1 MSWIACRQSLQIP
14 QVQSTGTS
22 QVVMSGVSTPLSSSS
37 TLTGPLSE
45 PSSPKA
51 QKSAHNPYDTISPLT
66 APGTTVTGPV
76 AYTIEALAAQHSGS
90 VVVFDLAEQAGFGAH
105 IAQWEESSNV
115 KIIRSQ
121 TRAGAGLGL
130 AGRLSEGTSADGART
145 TNGTI
150 TAFTT
155 PEGLA
160 QMIPALSA
168 LPSASSSGR
177 LVIQVAAVTP
187 TPTLELTP
195 TLAPAARAIAS
206 LGSDFTVLISS
217 TAQEAVDFAA
227 ISYSLSSHVVHIFDH
242 SGATR
247 ETGKS
252 TFPEVA
258 SAELSGVAPFDY
270 AGNSDAEVA
279 LVLLNGPLA
288 ALARLLASHTPGLGV
303 VSVRSPRP
311 WNAEALRGVLPE
323 SVKKVHVVEEV
334 PNGSGSGPL
343 FGDVLT
349 SGLSGVVVRGHRIPS
364 KQSEAFHN
372 SISAFAEFVAGITSL
387 PSGLTEAAKYKSLA
401 FLSSQA
407 SASLAHLPQVT
418 THTFLTQG
426 GPIAARLLSTYDALG
441 SSQGTI
447 ISRLVLTPSNDEHL
461 SKAPVSGIASLERQV
476 DCLTIVDPSLLAS
489 HNTFNLVKNGAPVLV
504 LASGGAP
511 EVASRLPRAAVED
524 IRARDIRVYTFDAEN
539 AAAEIGGSD
548 SDSSL
553 LQTALAHLV
562 LLRIYLGAVATPG
575 AVQTLSSRIYGDVV
589 AGVSNSIVCDTA
601 WAGLAG
607 VEIPTLEP
615 LAEDAAPPKKLAAFA
630 FNALTLDD
638 SAYDGRPTPVT
649 PTLGSWAEAA
659 KRLMFREAF
668 TPVAPASTE
677 ATHATNPALRPDL
690 AEERFLVT
698 CTVNKRLTPLAYD
711 RNVFHLEFDTAGTG
725 LKYAIGEALGVH
737 GWNDEKEVLE
747 FCEWYGVDPKSAI
760 TLPVPGQPSQTHTR
774 TAFHALQQQVDLFGR
789 PPKSFYGALAE
800 HAKSRDDAMALRFIA
815 APEGSATFKKLSE
828 GDTVTFADVLLQFP
842 SARPPLGELAMLIG
856 EIKPRHYSIASAQ
869 SAVGDRVDLLVVTVD
884 WVTPS
889 GTPRYGQC
897 TRYLAG
903 LTAGQK
909 VTVSIKPSVMKLPPD
924 DMQPIIMAGLGTGAA
939 PFRAF
944 IQHRALLVS
953 QGKPVGPLV
962 YYFGSRHRSQEY
974 LYGEELEAYIADGII
989 THAGLAF
996 SRDTKKKVYIQHK
1009 MREDS
1014 EMLGTM
1020 LAGPDKGVFY
1030 LCGPT
1035 WPVPDVYEALIDS
1048 LVRFGGKSQE
1058 EAAQY
1063 LEDLK
1068 EEERYVLEVY

>member
-1 MSWIACRQSLQIP
+1 
-14 QVQSTGTS
+14 
-22 QVVMSGVSTPLSSSS
+22 MSGVSTPLSSSS
-37 TLTGPLSE
+37 TLTAPLSE

-51 QKSAHNPYDTISPLT
+51 QKAAYNPYDTASPLT
-66 APGTTVTGPV
+66 APGATVTNPV
-76 AYTIEALAAQHSGS
+76 AYTIEALAARHSGS
-90 VVVFDLAEQAGFGAH
+90 VVVFDLAEQAGFGLR
-105 IAQWEESSNV
+105 IAQWADENSNV
-115 KIIRSQ
+115 KLIRAQ

-130 AGRLSEGTSADGART
+130 AGRLSEGTSADGARAA
-145 TNGTI
+145 NGTI

-160 QMIPALSA
+160 QMVPALSA
-168 LPSASSSGR
+168 LPNPSPLGR

-195 TLAPAARAIAS
+195 TLAPAARAIAF

-217 TAQEAVDFAA
+217 TAQEAADFAA
-227 ISYSLSSHVVHIFDH
+227 LSYSLSSHVVHVFDH

-252 TFPEVA
+252 TFPEVTNG
-258 SAELSGVAPFDY
+258 ELSSFPPFAY
-270 AGNSDAEVA
+270 TGNSDAEVA
-279 LVLLNGPLA
+279 LVVLNGPLA
-288 ALARLLASHTPGLGV
+288 ALARLLASYAPGLGV

-311 WNAEALRGVLPE
+311 WNAEALRGTLPG

-349 SGLSGVVVRGHRIPS
+349 SGLSGVAVRGHRIPS
-364 KQSEAFHN
+364 KQSEVFHN
-372 SISAFAEFVAGITSL
+372 SISAFAEFVAGITSV
-387 PSGLTEAAKYKSLA
+387 PSGLNEGAKYKSLA
-401 FLSSQA
+401 FLSTSA
-407 SASLAHLPQVT
+407 SASLTHLPEVT
-418 THTFLTQG
+418 AHTFLTQG
-426 GPIAARLLSTYDALG
+426 GPITARLLSTYDAFA
-441 SSQGTI
+441 SSQGAV
-447 ISRLVLTPSNDEHL
+447 ISRLVLAPSNDEHL
-461 SKAPVSGIASLERQV
+461 SKAPVSSIASLEQQV
-476 DCLTIVDPSLLAS
+476 DCLTIIDPSLLAS
-489 HNTFNLVKNGAPVLV
+489 HNTFSLVKNGAPVLV

-511 EVASRLPRAAVED
+511 EVASRLPRAAIED
-524 IRARDIRVYTFDAEN
+524 IHARGIRVYTFDCEKAV
-539 AAAEIGGSD
+539 AEIGSNNSD
-548 SDSSL
+548 PSL

-562 LLRIYLGAVATPG
+562 LLRIYLGTVATHP

-589 AGVSNSIVCDTA
+589 ADVSTLTVCDAA

-607 VEIPTLEP
+607 VEIPALEP
-615 LAEDAAPPKKLAAFA
+615 LAEDAASPKKLSNFT
-630 FNALTLDD
+630 FNALALDD
-638 SAYDGRPTPVT
+638 PAYDGRPAPAI
-649 PTLGSWAEAA
+649 PTLGSWADAA

-668 TPVAPASTE
+668 SPATPASTE
-677 ATHATNPALRPDL
+677 AHTTDPALRPDL

-698 CTVNKRLTPLAYD
+698 CTVNKRLTPLSYD

-737 GWNDEKEVLE
+737 GWNDETEVRE
-747 FCEWYGVDPKSAI
+747 FCEWYGADPKAAV
-760 TLPVPGQPSQTHTR
+760 TLPVPGQPNQTHTR
-774 TAFHALQQQVDLFGR
+774 TVFHALQQQIDLFGR

-828 GDTVTFADVLLQFP
+828 GDTVTFADVLRQFP
-842 SARPPLGELAMLIG
+842 SAHPPLPELAALIG
-856 EIKPRHYSIASAQ
+856 DIKPRHYSIASAQ

-889 GTPRYGQC
+889 GSPRYGQC

-903 LTAGQK
+903 LKVGQK

-953 QGKPVGPLV
+953 QGKTVGPLI

-974 LYGEELEAYIADGII
+974 LYGEELEAYITDGII

-1014 EMLGTM
+1014 EMLAKM
-1020 LAGPDKGVFY
+1020 LGGPDKGVFY

-1035 WPVPDVYEALIDS
+1035 WPVPDVYAALINS
-1048 LVRFGGKSQE
+1048 LVQYGGKTQE

>member
-1 MSWIACRQSLQIP
+1 MS
-14 QVQSTGTS
+14 GTS
-22 QVVMSGVSTPLSSSS
+22 SPLSSSS

-51 QKSAHNPYDTISPLT
+51 QKIAHNSYDTISPLT
-66 APGTTVTGPV
+66 APGATVTSPV
-76 AYTIEALAAQHSGS
+76 AYTIEVLAAQHSGS
-90 VVVFDLAEQAGFGAH
+90 VVVFDLAEQAGFGSH
-105 IAQWEESSNV
+105 IAQWDENPNV
-115 KIIRSQ
+115 KVIRAQ

-145 TNGTI
+145 ANGTI

-160 QMIPALSA
+160 QMIPTLST
-168 LPSASSSGR
+168 LPSPSSSRR

-206 LGSDFTVLISS
+206 LGPEFTVLVSS
-217 TAQEAVDFAA
+217 TAQEAADFAA

-242 SGATR
+242 AGATR

-252 TFPEVA
+252 TFPEVT
-258 SAELSGVAPFDY
+258 SAEFSGFAPFEY
-270 AGNSDAEVA
+270 TGNSDAEVA

-288 ALARLLASHTPGLGV
+288 ALARLLASYTPGLGV
-303 VSVRSPRP
+303 ISVRAPRP
-311 WNAEALRGVLPE
+311 WNVEALCQVLPE

-334 PNGSGSGPL
+334 PNSSGSGPL

-349 SGLSGVVVRGHRIPS
+349 SGLSGVAVRGHRVSS

-372 SISAFAEFVAGITSL
+372 SINAFAEFVARITSL
-387 PSGLTEAAKYKSLA
+387 PSGLAEAAKYKSLA
-401 FLSSQA
+401 FLSTPA
-407 SASLAHLPQVT
+407 SSSLAHLPDVT
-418 THTFLTQG
+418 AHTFLTQG
-426 GPIAARLLSTYDALG
+426 GPIAARLLSTYDAFG
-441 SSQGTI
+441 SSQGTA
-447 ISRLVLTPSNDEHL
+447 ISRLVLTPSNDQHL
-461 SKAPVSGIASLERQV
+461 SKAPVSSIASLQQQV
-476 DCLTIVDPSLLAS
+476 DCLTIIDPSLLAS
-489 HNTFNLVKNGAPVLV
+489 HNIFSLVKNGAPVLV

-511 EVASRLPRAAVED
+511 EVASRLPRATIED
-524 IRARDIRVYTFDAEN
+524 IRARDIRVYTFDVEN
-539 AAAEIGGSD
+539 AAAEIGGIN

-575 AVQTLSSRIYGDVV
+575 AVRTLSSRIYGDSV

-615 LAEDAAPPKKLAAFA
+615 LAEDAAPPKKLATFT
-630 FNALTLDD
+630 FNAITLDD
-638 SAYDGRPTPVT
+638 PAYDGRPTPVAA
-649 PTLGSWAEAA
+649 TLGSWAEAA
-659 KRLMFREAF
+659 KRLVFREAF
-668 TPVAPASTE
+668 TPAVPLSTE
-677 ATHATNPALRPDL
+677 ATHTSNPALRPDL
-690 AEERFLVT
+690 TEERFLVT
-698 CTVNKRLTPLAYD
+698 CKVNKRLTPLTYD
-711 RNVFHLEFDTAGTG
+711 RNVFHLEFDTTGTG

-747 FCEWYGVDPKSAI
+747 FCQWYGVDPESAV
-760 TLPVPGQPSQTHTR
+760 TLPVPGQRSQLHTR
-774 TAFHALQQQVDLFGR
+774 TVFHALQQQVDLFGR

-800 HAKSRDDAMALRFIA
+800 HAKSREDAMALRFIA

-828 GDTVTFADVLLQFP
+828 GDTVTFADVLRQFP
-842 SARPPLGELAMLIG
+842 SARPLLGELALLIG
-856 EIKPRHYSIASAQ
+856 DIKPRHYSIASAQ

-903 LTAGQK
+903 LKIGQK
-909 VTVSIKPSVMKLPPD
+909 VTVSIKPSVMKLPPN

-974 LYGEELEAYIADGII
+974 LYGEELEAYITDGII

-1014 EMLGTM
+1014 EMLGKM
-1020 LAGPDKGVFY
+1020 LAGPDNGVFY

-1048 LVRFGGKSQE
+1048 LVQFGGKTQE

>member
-1 MSWIACRQSLQIP
+1 
-14 QVQSTGTS
+14 
-22 QVVMSGVSTPLSSSS
+22 MSGVSTPLSSSS

-51 QKSAHNPYDTISPLT
+51 QKVAHNVYDAVSPLT

-90 VVVFDLAEQAGFGAH
+90 VVVFDLAEQAGFGSH
-105 IAQWEESSNV
+105 IAQWDESSNV
-115 KIIRSQ
+115 KLIRAQ

-160 QMIPALSA
+160 QMVPALST
-168 LPSASSSGR
+168 LPSPSQSGR

-195 TLAPAARAIAS
+195 TLAPAAPAIAS

-217 TAQEAVDFAA
+217 TAQEAADFAA
-227 ISYSLSSHVVHIFDH
+227 VSYSLSTHVVHIFDH

-252 TFPEVA
+252 TFPEVT
-258 SAELSGVAPFDY
+258 SAELPGPFTY
-270 AGNSDAEVA
+270 TGNSDVQVA

-288 ALARLLASHTPGLGV
+288 ALARLLVSYTPGLGV
-303 VSVRSPRP
+303 ISVRAPRP
-311 WNAEALRGVLPE
+311 WNAEALREILPE
-323 SVKKVHVVEEV
+323 SVKKVHVVEEL
-334 PNGSGSGPL
+334 PNGSGAGPL

-349 SGLSGVVVRGHRIPS
+349 SGLSGVTVRGHRIPS

-372 SISAFAEFVAGITSL
+372 SINAFAEFIARITSV
-387 PSGLTEAAKYKSLA
+387 PSGLTEAAKFKSLA
-401 FLSSQA
+401 FLSTPA
-407 SASLAHLPQVT
+407 SASLSHLPEAT
-418 THTFLTQG
+418 AHTFLTQG
-426 GPIAARLLSTYDALG
+426 GPITARLLSTYDAFG
-441 SSQGTI
+441 SSQGTT
-447 ISRLVLTPSNDEHL
+447 ISRLVLTPLNDEHL
-461 SKAPVSGIASLERQV
+461 SKAPVSGIASLEQQV
-476 DCLTIVDPSLLAS
+476 DCLTIVDPGLLSS
-489 HNTFNLVKNGAPVLV
+489 HNTFGLVKNGAPVLV

-511 EVASRLPRAAVED
+511 EVASRLHRAAIED
-524 IRARDIRVYTFDAEN
+524 IHARGIRVYTFDVEK
-539 AAAEIGGSD
+539 AAAEINNSNSD
-548 SDSSL
+548 LSL

-575 AVQTLSSRIYGDVV
+575 AVQTLSSRIYGDAVT
-589 AGVSNSIVCDTA
+589 GVSNQVACDTA

-615 LAEDAAPPKKLAAFA
+615 LAEDAAPPKKLSTFA

-638 SAYDGRPTPVT
+638 PAYDGRPTPAVAS
-649 PTLGSWAEAA
+649 LGSWAEAA

-668 TPVAPASTE
+668 TPTASASTE
-677 ATHATNPALRPDL
+677 AVHTTDAALRPDL

-698 CTVNKRLTPLAYD
+698 CTVNKRLTPLTYD

-747 FCEWYGVDPKSAI
+747 FCEWYGVDPQSTV

-774 TAFHALQQQVDLFGR
+774 TVFHALQQQVDLFGR

-815 APEGSATFKKLSE
+815 AAEGSATFKKLSE
-828 GDTVTFADVLLQFP
+828 GDTVTFADVLHQFP
-842 SARPPLGELAMLIG
+842 SAHPSLGELATLIDD
-856 EIKPRHYSIASAQ
+856 IKPRHYSIASAQ

-903 LTAGQK
+903 LKVGQK

-974 LYGEELEAYIADGII
+974 LYGEELEAYITDGII

-1014 EMLGTM
+1014 EMLGKM

-1035 WPVPDVYEALIDS
+1035 WPVPDVYAALIDS
-1048 LVRFGGKSQE
+1048 LVQFGGKTQE

>member
-1 MSWIACRQSLQIP
+1 
-14 QVQSTGTS
+14 
-22 QVVMSGVSTPLSSSS
+22 MSGVSTPLSSSS
-37 TLTGPLSE
+37 TLTAPLSE

-51 QKSAHNPYDTISPLT
+51 QKAAYSPYDTVSPLT
-66 APGTTVTGPV
+66 APGTTVTTPV

-90 VVVFDLAEQAGFGAH
+90 VVVFDLAEQAGFGSR
-105 IAQWEESSNV
+105 IAQWADENADV
-115 KIIRSQ
+115 KLIRAQ
-121 TRAGAGLGL
+121 TRPGAGLGL
-130 AGRLSEGTSADGART
+130 AGRLSEGTSADGAAS
-145 TNGTI
+145 NGTI

-160 QMIPALSA
+160 QMVPALSA
-168 LPSASSSGR
+168 LPTPSASGR

-217 TAQEAVDFAA
+217 TPQEAADFAA
-227 ISYSLSSHVVHIFDH
+227 FSYSLSSHIVHVFDH

-252 TFPEVA
+252 TFPEAA
-258 SAELSGVAPFDY
+258 SGELSSFSPFAY
-270 AGNSDAEVA
+270 TGNTDAEVA

-288 ALARLLASHTPGLGV
+288 ALARLLASYTSGLGV
-303 VSVRSPRP
+303 VSVRAPRP

-323 SVKKVHVVEEV
+323 SIKKVHVVEEV

-349 SGLSGVVVRGHRIPS
+349 SGLSGISVRGHRVPS
-364 KQSEAFHN
+364 KQSEVFHN
-372 SISAFAEFVAGITSL
+372 SINAFSEFVVGITSV
-387 PSGLTEAAKYKSLA
+387 PSGLNEATKYKSLA
-401 FLSSQA
+401 FLSTPA
-407 SASLAHLPQVT
+407 SASLTHLPEVT
-418 THTFLTQG
+418 AHTFLTQG
-426 GPIAARLLSTYDALG
+426 GPIAARLLSTYDAFG
-441 SSQGTI
+441 SSQGTV
-447 ISRLVLTPSNDEHL
+447 ISRLVLAPSNDEHL
-461 SKAPVSGIASLERQV
+461 SKAPVSSIASLEQQV

-489 HNTFNLVKNGAPVLV
+489 HSTFSLVKNGAPVLV
-504 LASGGAP
+504 LANGGAP
-511 EVASRLPRAAVED
+511 EVASRLPRAAIED
-524 IRARDIRVYTFDAEN
+524 IHARGIRVYTFDGEKAV
-539 AAAEIGGSD
+539 AEIGSNNSD
-548 SDSSL
+548 PSL

-562 LLRIYLGAVATPG
+562 LLRIYLGAVATPP
-575 AVQTLSSRIYGDVV
+575 AVQMLSSRIYGDVV
-589 AGVSNSIVCDTA
+589 AGVSTLTACDIA

-607 VEIPTLEP
+607 VEIPALEP
-615 LAEDAAPPKKLAAFA
+615 LAEDAAPPKKLANFA

-638 SAYDGRPTPVT
+638 PAYDGRPAPAI

-668 TPVAPASTE
+668 SPAAPSTE
-677 ATHATNPALRPDL
+677 DTHSTDPALRPDL

-698 CTVNKRLTPLAYD
+698 CTVNKRLTPLTYD
-711 RNVFHLEFDTAGTG
+711 RNVFHLEFDTSGTG

-737 GWNDEKEVLE
+737 GWNDEAEVQE
-747 FCEWYGVDPKSAI
+747 FCEWYGVDPKSAV

-774 TAFHALQQQVDLFGR
+774 TAFHALQQQIDLFGR
-789 PPKSFYGALAE
+789 PPKSFYGALAD
-800 HAKSRDDAMALRFIA
+800 HAKSRDEAMALRFIA

-828 GDTVTFADVLLQFP
+828 GDTVTFADVLRQFP
-842 SARPPLGELAMLIG
+842 SAHPPLPELATLIG
-856 EIKPRHYSIASAQ
+856 DIKPRHYSIASAQ

-889 GTPRYGQC
+889 GSPRYGQC

-903 LTAGQK
+903 LKAGQK

-953 QGKPVGPLV
+953 QGKTVGPLI

-1014 EMLGTM
+1014 EMLAKM
-1020 LAGPDKGVFY
+1020 LGGPDNGVFY

-1035 WPVPDVYEALIDS
+1035 WPVPDVYEALINS
-1048 LVRFGGKSQE
+1048 LVQYGGKTQE

>member
-1 MSWIACRQSLQIP
+1 
-14 QVQSTGTS
+14 
-22 QVVMSGVSTPLSSSS
+22 MSGVSTPLSSSS

-45 PSSPKA
+45 PSSPKG
-51 QKSAHNPYDTISPLT
+51 QKGGLNAYDTVSPHT
-66 APGTTVTGPV
+66 APGTTTTSPV
-76 AYTIEALAAQHSGS
+76 AYTIEALAAQHSSS
-90 VVVFDLAEQAGFGAH
+90 VVVFDLAEQAGFGVR
-105 IAQWEESSNV
+105 ITQWAEETGV
-115 KIIRSQ
+115 KVTRAQ

-130 AGRLSEGTSADGART
+130 VGRLSEGTSEDGARAT
-145 TNGTI
+145 KGAI

-160 QMIPALSA
+160 QMVPALSI
-168 LPSASSSGR
+168 LPAPSSSGR

-195 TLAPAARAIAS
+195 TLAPAARALAS

-217 TAQEAVDFAA
+217 TAQEAADFAA
-227 ISYSLSSHVVHIFDH
+227 LSYSLSSHVVHVFDH

-252 TFPEVA
+252 VFPEVA
-258 SAELSGVAPFDY
+258 SATSTLSELSSFAQFTYTG
-270 AGNSDAEVA
+270 GSDAEVA

-288 ALARLLASHTPGLGV
+288 ALARLLASHAPGLGV
-303 VSVRSPRP
+303 VSVRALSP
-311 WNAEALRGVLPE
+311 WNIEALHKALPE

-349 SGLSGVVVRGHRIPS
+349 SGLSNVSVRGHRVPS
-364 KQSEAFHN
+364 KRSEAFHN
-372 SISAFAEFVAGITSL
+372 SANAFAKFITEITSI
-387 PSGLTEAAKYKSLA
+387 PSSLAQGAKYKSLA
-401 FLSSQA
+401 FLSTPTV
-407 SASLAHLPQVT
+407 ASLTHLPQIT
-418 THTFLTQG
+418 AHTFLTQG
-426 GPIAARLLSTYDALG
+426 GPIAARLLPVYDAFA
-441 SSQGTI
+441 SSQGAV

-461 SKAPVSGIASLERQV
+461 SKAPVSSIASLEKQV

-489 HNTFNLVKNGAPVLV
+489 HNTFTLVKDGAPVLV

-511 EVASRLPRAAVED
+511 EVASRLPREAIED
-524 IRARDIRVYTFDAEN
+524 INARGIRVYTFDVEN
-539 AAAEIGGSD
+539 AAAEIGDSGSD
-548 SDSSL
+548 ASL

-562 LLRIYLGAVATPG
+562 LLRIYLGATATPA
-575 AVQTLSSRIYGDVV
+575 AVQTLSARIYGDVV
-589 AGVSNSIVCDTA
+589 AGVSSTVACDAA
-601 WAGLAG
+601 WSGLVG
-607 VEIPTLEP
+607 VEIPVPEP

-630 FNALTLDD
+630 FNALNLDD
-638 SAYDGRPTPVT
+638 PAYDGRPAPAI

-659 KRLMFREAF
+659 KRLIFREAF
-668 TPVAPASTE
+668 SPAVSSSTQVA
-677 ATHATNPALRPDL
+677 HATDPALRPDL
-690 AEERFLVT
+690 TEERFLVT
-698 CTVNKRLTPLAYD
+698 CTVNKRLTPLTYD

-737 GWNDEKEVLE
+737 GWNDEAEVLE
-747 FCEWYGVDPKSAI
+747 FCEWYGVDPKSII
-760 TLPVPGQPSQTHTR
+760 TLPAPGNPSQTHSR
-774 TAFHALQQQVDLFGR
+774 TVFHALQQQIDLFGR
-789 PPKSFYGALAE
+789 PPKGFYGALAE
-800 HAKSRDDAMALRFIA
+800 HAKNRDDAMALRFIA

-828 GDTVTFADVLLQFP
+828 GDTVTYADVLRQFP
-842 SARPPLGELAMLIG
+842 SARPSLSELATLVG
-856 EIKPRHYSIASAQ
+856 DIKPRHYSIASAQ

-889 GTPRYGQC
+889 GSPRYGQC

-903 LTAGQK
+903 LKVGQK

-953 QGKPVGPLV
+953 QGKPVGPLI

-1014 EMLGTM
+1014 EMLGKM

-1035 WPVPDVYEALIDS
+1035 WPVPDVYAALIDS
-1048 LVRFGGKSQE
+1048 LVQFGGKTQE

>member
-1 MSWIACRQSLQIP
+1 
-14 QVQSTGTS
+14 
-22 QVVMSGVSTPLSSSS
+22 MSGVSTPVSSSS
-37 TLTGPLSE
+37 TLAASLSE

-51 QKSAHNPYDTISPLT
+51 RKEIFDNQNSISPHT
-66 APGTTVTGPV
+66 IPGTTVTGPV
-76 AYTIEALAAQHSGS
+76 AYTIEALAAQYSSS
-90 VVVFDLAEQAGFGAH
+90 VVVFDLAEQAGFGSH
-105 IAQWEESSNV
+105 VSQWTEGSDV
-115 KIIRSQ
+115 KVIRTQ

-130 AGRLSEGTSADGART
+130 AGRLSEGTSEDGARAT
-145 TNGTI
+145 KGTI

-160 QMIPALSA
+160 QMIPVLSA
-168 LPSASSSGR
+168 IPAPSTSAR

-195 TLAPAARAIAS
+195 TLAPATRALAS

-217 TAQEAVDFAA
+217 TAQEAAEFAA
-227 ISYSLSSHVVHIFDH
+227 ISYSLSGHVIHVFDH
-242 SGATR
+242 AGATR

-252 TFPEVA
+252 TFPEVI
-258 SAELSGVAPFDY
+258 SSISTLAELPNFSHFTYTGS
-270 AGNSDAEVA
+270 SDAEVA

-288 ALARLLASHTPGLGV
+288 ALARLLANYAPGLGV
-303 VSVRSPRP
+303 ISVRALSPWSP
-311 WNAEALRGVLPE
+311 EALRRALPE

-334 PNGSGSGPL
+334 PNGSGAGPL

-349 SGLSGVVVRGHRIPS
+349 SELSGVSVRGHRIPS
-364 KQSEAFHN
+364 KRSEVFHN
-372 SISAFAEFVAGITSL
+372 SVNAFAEFVAEVTSV
-387 PSGLTEAAKYKSLA
+387 PSGLTQGAKYKSLA
-401 FLSSQA
+401 FLSTPA

-418 THTFLTQG
+418 AHTFLTQG
-426 GPIAARLLSTYDALG
+426 GPIAARLLSSYDAFA
-441 SSQGTI
+441 SSQGAV

-461 SKAPVSGIASLERQV
+461 SKAPVLSIASLEQQV
-476 DCLTIVDPSLLAS
+476 DCLTIVDPTLLAS
-489 HNTFNLVKNGAPVLV
+489 HDTFDLVKNGAPVLV

-511 EVASRLPRAAVED
+511 EVASRLPRAAIES
-524 IRARDIRVYTFDAEN
+524 INARNIRVYTFDVDK
-539 AAAEIGGSD
+539 AAAEIGTRD

-562 LLRIYLGAVATPG
+562 ILRIYLGATATPA
-575 AVQTLSSRIYGDVV
+575 AVQTLSARIYGEVV
-589 AGVSNSIVCDTA
+589 AGVSNVTACDAA

-607 VEIPTLEP
+607 VEIPSLEP
-615 LAEDAAPPKKLAAFA
+615 LAEDAAPPKKLTSFN
-630 FNALTLDD
+630 FNALSLDD
-638 SAYDGRPTPVT
+638 PAYDGRPTPVV

-659 KRLMFREAF
+659 KRLIFREAF
-668 TPVAPASTE
+668 SPAAPTLTE
-677 ATHATNPALRPDL
+677 DAHVTDPALRPDL
-690 AEERFLVT
+690 TEERFLVT
-698 CTVNKRLTPLAYD
+698 CTVNKRLTPLTYD

-737 GWNDEKEVLE
+737 GWNDETEVLE
-747 FCEWYGVDPKSAI
+747 FCEWYGADPKSVI
-760 TLPVPGQPSQTHTR
+760 TLPVPGYSSQTHSR
-774 TAFHALQQQVDLFGR
+774 TVFHALQQQIDLFGR
-789 PPKSFYGALAE
+789 PPKSFYGALAD
-800 HAKSRDDAMALRFIA
+800 HAENRDEAMALRFIA

-828 GDTVTFADVLLQFP
+828 GDTVTFADVLRQFP
-842 SARPPLGELAMLIG
+842 SARPSLSELATIIG
-856 EIKPRHYSIASAQ
+856 DIKPRHYSIASAQ

-889 GTPRYGQC
+889 GSPRYGQC

-903 LTAGQK
+903 LKAGQK

-953 QGKPVGPLV
+953 QGKPAGPLI

-974 LYGEELEAYIADGII
+974 LYGEELEAYIADGVI

-1014 EMLGTM
+1014 EMLGKM

-1035 WPVPDVYEALIDS
+1035 WPVPDVYAALIDS
-1048 LVRFGGKSQE
+1048 LVQFGGKTQE

>member
-1 MSWIACRQSLQIP
+1 
-14 QVQSTGTS
+14 
-22 QVVMSGVSTPLSSSS
+22 MSGVSTPLSSSS

-51 QKSAHNPYDTISPLT
+51 QKATYNAYDSVSPLT
-66 APGTTVTGPV
+66 APGTTVTSPV

-90 VVVFDLAEQAGFGAH
+90 VVVFDLAEQAGFGSH
-105 IAQWEESSNV
+105 ITQWANESSDV
-115 KIIRSQ
+115 KLIRAQ

-130 AGRLSEGTSADGART
+130 AGRLSEGTSADGARA
-145 TNGTI
+145 TNGTV

-160 QMIPALSA
+160 QMVPALSV
-168 LPSASSSGR
+168 LPSPSSSGR

-206 LGSDFTVLISS
+206 LGSDFAVLISS
-217 TAQEAVDFAA
+217 TAQEAADFAA
-227 ISYSLSSHVVHIFDH
+227 VSYSLSSHVVHIFDH

-258 SAELSGVAPFDY
+258 GVELPGVAPFTY
-270 AGNSDAEVA
+270 TGNSDVEVA

-288 ALARLLASHTPGLGV
+288 ALARLLASYTPNLGV
-303 VSVRSPRP
+303 ISVRTPRP
-311 WNAEALRGVLPE
+311 WNADALRRVIPE

-334 PNGSGSGPL
+334 TNGSGSGPL

-349 SGLSGVVVRGHRIPS
+349 SGLSGVAVRGHRISS
-364 KQSEAFHN
+364 KQSESFHN
-372 SISAFAEFVAGITSL
+372 SINAFAEFVAGITSV
-387 PSGLTEAAKYKSLA
+387 PSGLAEATKFKSLA
-401 FLSSQA
+401 FLSTPA
-407 SASLAHLPQVT
+407 AAALTHLPEVT
-418 THTFLTQG
+418 AHTFLTQG
-426 GPIAARLLSTYDALG
+426 GPIAARLLSTYDAFA
-441 SSQGTI
+441 SSQGTV
-447 ISRLVLTPSNDEHL
+447 ISRLVLAPSNDEQL
-461 SKAPVSGIASLERQV
+461 SKAPVSSIASIEQQI

-489 HNTFNLVKNGAPVLV
+489 HSTFSLVKDGAPVLV

-511 EVASRLPRAAVED
+511 EVASRLPRPAIED
-524 IRARDIRVYTFDAEN
+524 IHARGIRVYTFDVEKAS
-539 AAAEIGGSD
+539 AEIGSSNSD
-548 SDSSL
+548 PSL
-553 LQTALAHLV
+553 LKTALAHLV

-575 AVQTLSSRIYGDVV
+575 AVQTLSSRIYGDAIV
-589 AGVSNSIVCDTA
+589 GISNSTVCDAA

-607 VEIPTLEP
+607 VEIPSLEP
-615 LAEDAAPPKKLAAFA
+615 LAEDAAPPKKLTTFA

-638 SAYDGRPTPVT
+638 PAYDGRPTPFT

-668 TPVAPASTE
+668 IPAAPASTE
-677 ATHATNPALRPDL
+677 VAHTTDQALRPDL

-698 CTVNKRLTPLAYD
+698 CTVNKRLTPLTYD

-747 FCEWYGVDPKSAI
+747 FCEWYGVDPKSSI
-760 TLPVPGQPSQTHTR
+760 TLPVPGQPNQTHTR
-774 TAFHALQQQVDLFGR
+774 TVFHALQQQIDLFGR
-789 PPKSFYGALAE
+789 PTKSFYGALAD
-800 HAKSRDDAMALRFIA
+800 HAKSRDDALALRFIS

-828 GDTVTFADVLLQFP
+828 GDTVTFADVLRQFP
-842 SARPPLGELAMLIG
+842 SARPPLGELVALIG
-856 EIKPRHYSIASAQ
+856 DIKPRHYSIASAQ

-889 GTPRYGQC
+889 GSPRYGQC

-903 LTAGQK
+903 LKAGQK

-924 DMQPIIMAGLGTGAA
+924 DMQPIVMAGLGTGAA

-1009 MREDS
+1009 MCEDS
-1014 EMLGTM
+1014 EMLAKM
-1020 LAGPDKGVFY
+1020 LGGPDKGVFY

-1035 WPVPDVYEALIDS
+1035 WPVPDVYAALIDS
-1048 LVRFGGKSQE
+1048 LVQFGGKTQE

>member
-1 MSWIACRQSLQIP
+1 
-14 QVQSTGTS
+14 
-22 QVVMSGVSTPLSSSS
+22 MSGVSSPLSSSS
-37 TLTGPLSE
+37 TLTAPLSE

-51 QKSAHNPYDTISPLT
+51 QKSLFNTYDAISPHT
-66 APGTTVTGPV
+66 ASGTIVTGPV
-76 AYTIEALAAQHSGS
+76 AYTIEALAAQHSS
-90 VVVFDLAEQAGFGAH
+90 SIVVFDLAEQAGFGSH
-105 IAQWEESSNV
+105 IAQWTEGSDV
-115 KIIRSQ
+115 KLIHTQ

-130 AGRLSEGTSADGART
+130 AGCLSEGTSKDGARAT
-145 TNGTI
+145 KGVI

-160 QMIPALSA
+160 QMVPALSVIPT
-168 LPSASSSGR
+168 PSPAGR

-195 TLAPAARAIAS
+195 TLAPAARALSS

-217 TAQEAVDFAA
+217 TAQEAADFAA
-227 ISYSLSSHVVHIFDH
+227 LSYSLSSHVVHVFDH

-258 SAELSGVAPFDY
+258 SSTSTLSELSNFAQYTYTGS
-270 AGNSDAEVA
+270 SDAEVA

-288 ALARLLASHTPGLGV
+288 ALARLLASYSPGLGV
-303 VSVRSPRP
+303 ISIRALSP
-311 WNAEALRGVLPE
+311 WNAEALRAVLPE

-349 SGLSGVVVRGHRIPS
+349 SGLSGVAVRGHRIPS
-364 KQSEAFHN
+364 KRSEVFHN
-372 SISAFAEFVAGITSL
+372 SVNAFAEFVAEITSVT
-387 PSGLTEAAKYKSLA
+387 SGLAQSAKYKSLT
-401 FLSSQA
+401 FLSTPA
-407 SASLAHLPQVT
+407 STSLAHLPHVT
-418 THTFLTQG
+418 AHTFLTQA
-426 GPIAARLLSTYDALG
+426 GPIAARLLSSYDAFA
-441 SSQGTI
+441 SSQGAV
-447 ISRLVLTPSNDEHL
+447 ISRLVLAPSNDEHL
-461 SKAPVSGIASLERQV
+461 SKAPVSSIASLEQQV
-476 DCLTIVDPSLLAS
+476 DCLTILDPSLLAARD
-489 HNTFNLVKNGAPVLV
+489 TFSLVKNGAPVLV

-511 EVASRLPRAAVED
+511 EVASRFPRAAIED
-524 IRARDIRVYTFDAEN
+524 INARGIRVYTFDVEK
-539 AAAEIGGSD
+539 AAAEIDNSS

-562 LLRIYLGAVATPG
+562 LLRIYLGATATPA
-575 AVQTLSSRIYGDVV
+575 AVQSLSARIYGDIV
-589 AGVSNSIVCDTA
+589 AGVSSAAACDAA

-607 VEIPTLEP
+607 VEIPSLEP
-615 LAEDAAPPKKLAAFA
+615 LAEDSAPPKKLAAFA
-630 FNALTLDD
+630 FNALKLDD
-638 SAYDGRPTPVT
+638 PAYDGRPAPAI

-668 TPVAPASTE
+668 SPAIPTSTE
-677 ATHATNPALRPDL
+677 ATHATDPALRPDL
-690 AEERFLVT
+690 SEERFLVT
-698 CTVNKRLTPLAYD
+698 CTVNKRLTPLTYD

-737 GWNDEKEVLE
+737 GWNDETEVLE
-747 FCEWYGVDPKSAI
+747 FCEWYGVNPKSII
-760 TLPVPGQPSQTHTR
+760 TLPVQGCPGQTHSR
-774 TAFHALQQQVDLFGR
+774 TVFHALQQQVDLFGR
-789 PPKSFYGALAE
+789 PPKSFYGALAD
-800 HAKSRDDAMALRFIA
+800 HAKNRDDAMALRFIA

-828 GDTVTFADVLLQFP
+828 GDTVTFADVLRQFP
-842 SARPPLGELAMLIG
+842 SARPSLSELATLVG
-856 EIKPRHYSIASAQ
+856 DIKPRHYSIASAQ

-889 GTPRYGQC
+889 GSPRYGQC

-903 LTAGQK
+903 LKVGQK

-974 LYGEELEAYIADGII
+974 LYGEELEAYIDDGII

-1014 EMLGTM
+1014 EMLGKM

-1035 WPVPDVYEALIDS
+1035 WPVPDVYAALVDS
-1048 LVRFGGKSQE
+1048 LVQFGGKTPE